1 MYRRAI
7 SSSILMDVSE
17 LRIEYMR
24 WSGSATERQVVN
36 RLFETPSSYCHWES
50 YHAGLMRTVGDGGSR
65 KGQLLTMRRLRF
77 QLIHRQALFEF
88 LRESTATDKQR
99 KALFSVL
106 HGTQDY
112 ARAVVAEHGRF
123 LQSNSSLYCADHLAG
138 SILRDSRF
146 GSGLEHYRK
155 SYLEYFGHHCNWILA
170 ESQGRDFPLQCLVPH
185 LKKELLTQQR
195 ELLQLPAPRRLLTH

>member
-146 GSGLEHYRK
+146 GSGLEH
-155 SYLEYFGHHCNWILA
+155 
-170 ESQGRDFPLQCLVPH
+170 
-185 LKKELLTQQR
+185 
-195 ELLQLPAPRRLLTH
+195 